1 MRCCIFAGLLL
12 ISVGSF
18 SQEAKDKLSPREL
31 TIPTSPLFDLMG
43 QAPSQVA
50 RTADIKDF
58 KVDWSFRNWK
68 VSPNLAIEAQPIWE
82 LAYNR
87 KGITKYQRATNFQR
101 RLSSLDLSIGTVQT
115 EQTDR
120 RIGWAM
126 KMNLYRQKDPLLLK
140 GVYDDI
146 NASFDAEQLQ
156 LKEKEKELLKRL
168 DTITRP
174 DLLKTV
180 RDELRQNDQQLA
192 SFYSRRNTAI
202 QERAKTYVADNWNAG
217 FVDVAFGKIYTYATD
232 SAGSLG
238 KLRVNRNTGSG
249 VWVNFGFGIG
259 KRGLISALVRTAFY
273 EEDLNFTLH
282 DEVNNTD
289 ETATAVAA
297 NRLYTFGVNLRYG
310 GPIYSFFVEF
320 LREAK
325 SLKTPVD
332 ALNDAFTTPNG
343 KVVVNSTV
351 KWDIVQPY
359 ALNFG
364 GDWRISRNVILNYG
378 MRLVLN
384 NNFKTTTFI
393 PIANISCMMR

>member
-273 EEDLNFTLH
+273 EEELNFTLH

>member
-273 EEDLNFTLH
+273 EEELNFTLH

-343 KVVVNSTV
+343 QVVVNSTV